1 MSTKI
6 TRVTAVAA
14 VLAATA
20 IAAPSVAANPPR
32 PAGINAGLGPSSGLA
47 TIAALNADA
56 QPIESTVP
64 AATVPAQGRVSA
76 GLTMA
81 AASADSPSV
90 AAPTASAGGFDWGD
104 AGITAAGMVTLL
116 GLGAGSV
123 VLIRRSGRAGQTVG

>member
-6 TRVTAVAA
+6 TRMTTVAA

-20 IAAPSVAANPPR
+20 IAAPSVAANPPL